1 MNTRLSSNEVYDEAA
16 YWAARIDAG
25 PLPPDEQAQLEAW
38 LALDTRHL
46 GAFAQSRAMMVPK
59 ASSAP
64 MRAAE
69 YEGPPRRRVL
79 LGGSIAAGLAS
90 VLGAATYVTRAL
102 GEESYRTQIGEMRV
116 IPLGDGSVVT
126 LNTNSEIAVQFSSS
140 QRYIELRRGE
150 ALFDVAKN
158 KERPFIVQS
167 GATQVRAVGT
177 SFSVKA
183 LPDQPVQV
191 LVREGVVEV
200 KRPGVPV
207 APIVRLAMNSRAIA
221 PREAPI
227 VAQPVEIAEVGRELA
242 WRVGRIAFH
251 GETLGE
257 AAAQFAR
264 YSDVRI
270 QVDDPE
276 IAEKKVV
283 GLFVSTDPV
292 GFANAVAVSFDLR
305 TEISGGQIRLSRP

>member
-1 MNTRLSSNEVYDEAA
+1 MTTRLSSKEVYDEAA
-16 YWAARIDAG
+16 YWAARMDAG
-25 PLPPDEQAQLEAW
+25 PLPAEAQAALDAW
-38 LALDTRHL
+38 LAQDSRHL
-46 GAFAQSRAMMVPK
+46 GALAQSRALLVPRHVQ
-59 ASSAP
+59 AP
-64 MRAAE
+64 MRAAAPE
-69 YEGPPRRRVL
+69 RHLRRRFF
-79 LGGSIAAGLAS
+79 LGGSIAAGLA
-90 VLGAATYVTRAL
+90 LIAGATNYVTRAL
-102 GEESYRTQIGEMRV
+102 REESYRTQIGEMRV

-126 LNTNSEIAVQFSSS
+126 LNTNSEIVVRFSKL

-158 KERPFIVQS
+158 KARPFIVQS
-167 GATQVRAVGT
+167 DATQVRAVGT

-191 LVREGVVEV
+191 LVREGIVEV

-207 APIVRLAMNSRAIA
+207 APTVLVAMNSRAIA

-227 VAQPVEIAEVGRELA
+227 ATQPLESAEVGRELA
-242 WRVGRIAFH
+242 WRVGRLAFH

-264 YSDVRI
+264 YSDVHI
-270 QVDDPE
+270 QIDDPE
-276 IAEKKVV
+276 IAREKVI

-305 TEISGGQIRLSRP
+305 TQISGGQIRLTR